1 MLLSFFNNFAT
12 RIFMDMDKDFAQTF
26 VEMTKVYQ
34 SSDFVD
40 KEWPMKD
47 GMYQQYS
54 AFENDVQCASGTQTS
69 IVML

>member
-1 MLLSFFNNFAT
+1 MEKDLKKDYEK
-12 RIFMDMDKDFAQTF
+12 IMDGYEPSQY
-26 VEMTKVYQ
+26 VN
-34 SSDFVD
+34 

-54 AFENDVQCASGTQTS
+54 AFEDDVQCTSGTQSS

>member
-1 MLLSFFNNFAT
+1 MEQDLTKAYSE
-12 RIFMDMDKDFAQTF
+12 FMTG
-26 VEMTKVYQ
+26 YQ
-34 SSDFVD
+34 PSDYVT

-54 AFENDVQCASGTQTS
+54 AFENDVQCASGTHTS